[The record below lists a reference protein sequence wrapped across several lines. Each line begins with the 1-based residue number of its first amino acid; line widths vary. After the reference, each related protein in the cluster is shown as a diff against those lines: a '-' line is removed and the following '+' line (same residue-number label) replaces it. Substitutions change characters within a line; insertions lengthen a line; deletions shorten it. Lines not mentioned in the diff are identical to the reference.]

1 MCNASV
7 IKDLRGSWLTG
18 RNPLHY
24 LRLVASSFSRFFI
37 IPQTLHGYHEI
48 FFSVKLYINS
58 LAANSGQP
66 ENSARKTANITH
78 KNCRKT
84 KSFTQKYFW
93 RESSGNIN
101 DSIYL
106 YFPCLVPFMF
116 GSEWDNDPK
125 EWTMIRK
132 SGQLHGVLRCEWH
145 LQLLNEK
152 RNN

>member
-1 MCNASV
+1 MILIKSNQLCNASV

-58 LAANSGQP
+58 LVASLKIQQEKLQILP
-66 ENSARKTANITH
+66 IKTA
-78 KNCRKT
+78 

-116 GSEWDNDPK
+116 GSE
-125 EWTMIRK
+125 
-132 SGQLHGVLRCEWH
+132 
-145 LQLLNEK
+145 
-152 RNN
+152 

>member
-1 MCNASV
+1 MLIKSNQWYNASV
-7 IKDLRGSWLTG
+7 IKDLRGSWLIG

-37 IPQTLHGYHEI
+37 PQTLHGYHEI
-48 FFSVKLYINS
+48 FFRKTVHKLS
-58 LAANSGQP
+58 SGQS

-116 GSEWDNDPK
+116 GSD
-125 EWTMIRK
+125 
-132 SGQLHGVLRCEWH
+132 
-145 LQLLNEK
+145 
-152 RNN
+152 